1 MRVLYCASEAVPF
14 AASGG
19 LGDVAGS
26 LPKALSEEGVEVR
39 VVLPL
44 YGQTKEKYGNEMEY
58 LTNFNVNLGWRTQY
72 CGVFR
77 MVKDDITYYFLDNEY
92 YFKRHGLYGH
102 YDDGERFAFFSKAI
116 LEMLVNIDFYPDI
129 IHTNDWQ
136 TALVN
141 LYINVYYRSMPKFY
155 NIKTVFTIHNIQYQ
169 GQYGMDI
176 NDSVLGI
183 PANYLYQLEYEN
195 CANFMKAAIECAD
208 KVTTVSPTYAQEI
221 MDPWFSH
228 GLDPLLRQRSHKL
241 WGILN
246 GIDYVSYNPQEDK
259 NIVANYSSQEFVQG
273 KAACK
278 SELRDIFGLEE
289 SDAPIAAVVSRLVE
303 HKGFDLVKNCAERL
317 INDGY
322 QLVVLGTG
330 EEQYES
336 FFGYLAYKYPGKVGV
351 KLAFNPALARK
362 IYAGSDM
369 FIMPSKSEPC
379 GLSQMIALR
388 YGTIPIVRETGGL
401 KDSVHDSQDGFGNGF
416 TFANYSSEELYDCC
430 MRAYTGYQNKE
441 GWAQLVKRAM
451 ESDCSWAVSAK
462 EYIRM
467 YQNTLDLWHL

>member
-259 NIVANYSSQEFVQG
+259 NIVANYSSQDFAGG

-317 INDGY
+317 VNEGY

-441 GWAQLVKRAM
+441 GWSQLVKRAM

>member
-1 MRVLYCASEAVPF
+1 MKVLFCASEAVPY

-26 LPKALSEEGVEVR
+26 LPKALVDEGVEVR

-44 YGQTKEKYGNEMEY
+44 YGQTKEKYGEQLEY
-58 LTNFNVNLGWRTQY
+58 LTNFNVTLGWRTQY
-72 CGVFR
+72 CGVFKLE
-77 MVKDDITYYFLDNEY
+77 KDGVVYYFLDNEY
-92 YFKRHGLYGH
+92 YFKRNGLYGH
-102 YDDGERFAFFSKAI
+102 FDDGERFAFFSKAI

-141 LYINVYYRSMPKFY
+141 LYINVYYRQMPKFY
-155 NIKTVFTIHNIQYQ
+155 NIKTVFTIHNIAYQ
-169 GQYGMDI
+169 GQYGREI
-176 NDSVLGI
+176 NDSILGI
-183 PANYLYQLEYEN
+183 PGNYVHQLEYEN
-195 CANFMKAAIECAD
+195 CANFMKAAIETAD
-208 KVTTVSPTYAQEI
+208 KVTTVSPTYSQEI
-221 MDPWFSH
+221 LDPWFSH
-228 GLDPLLRQRSHKL
+228 GLDPLLRERQHKL

-246 GIDYVSYNPQEDK
+246 GIDYVGYNPETDK
-259 NIVANYSSQEFVQG
+259 GIVANFTSEDFAAG

-278 SELRDIFGLEE
+278 AELRDIFGLDE

-303 HKGFDLVKNCAERL
+303 HKGFDLVKNVAEGL
-317 INDGY
+317 INEGY

-330 EEQYES
+330 ETQYED
-336 FFGYLAYKYPGKVGV
+336 FFSYLAYKYPGKVGV
-351 KLAFNPALARK
+351 KLAFIPALARK
-362 IYAGSDM
+362 IYAGSDI

-388 YGTIPIVRETGGL
+388 YGTVPIVRETGGL
-401 KDSVHDSQDGFGNGF
+401 KDSVHDSQDGYGNGF
-416 TFANYSSEELYDCC
+416 TFANYSSSELYDCC
-430 MRAYTGYQNKE
+430 MRAYNGYQDKE
-441 GWAQLVKRAM
+441 GWAMLVKRAM

-467 YQNTLDLWHL
+467 YENTMDLWHI